1 MPNHLP
7 SRLTVAAV
15 LLSAACAVQA
25 AGADLSKCAFPEV
38 PTVPDGTSATEEEM
52 GAAAAEVRAY
62 VDATQAG
69 LNCLGDLEAS
79 LGEEITDEQRQSIVA
94 SYNTHV
100 DQLNATA
107 NAYNEA
113 VRAFK
118 AR

>member
-7 SRLTVAAV
+7 TKLTIAA
-15 LLSAACAVQA
+15 LLLGAAWTVQA
-25 AGADLSKCAFPEV
+25 AAADLSQCAFPEA
-38 PTVPDGTSATEEEM
+38 PAVPDGANATEEEM
-52 GAAAAEVRAY
+52 GAAAAAVRAY

-69 LNCLGDLEAS
+69 LTCLGDLEAS
-79 LGEEITDEQRQSIVA
+79 LGEEISDEQRESIVT

-100 DQLNATA
+100 DQLNSTA